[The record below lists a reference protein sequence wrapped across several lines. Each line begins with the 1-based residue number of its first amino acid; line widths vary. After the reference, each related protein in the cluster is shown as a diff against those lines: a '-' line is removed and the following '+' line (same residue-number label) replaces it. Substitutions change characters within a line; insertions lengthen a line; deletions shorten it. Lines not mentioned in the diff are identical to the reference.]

1 MMKIT
6 VAGAG
11 AGKTTTMAETIIEL
25 HRRLNS
31 KRIIYCITFTNNAT
45 RCIEEKLINYYG
57 IIPSDERL
65 VL

>member
-45 RCIEEKLINYYG
+45 RCIEEKLI
-57 IIPSDERL
+57 IFVI
-65 VL
+65 